1 MRGREA
7 RRQWTEAV
15 AVLLGWMNFIR
26 QGTGQFPEIGSP
38 ENGGQGTSGLAWL
51 LEMHP
56 TMGNEWKETMRV
68 GMKKA
73 ECKSIATANTRDGC
87 VLYLSRPPLS
97 M

>member
-1 MRGREA
+1 MLTSRPRPGQEVWGAREREA
-7 RRQWTEAV
+7 RQQWVEAV

-56 TMGNEWKETMRV
+56 TMGNGRRQCAWE
-68 GMKKA
+68 
-73 ECKSIATANTRDGC
+73 
-87 VLYLSRPPLS
+87 
-97 M
+97 